1 MEKEVVL
8 LGDLAEVLGE
18 SANTIGQMF
27 KRGGF
32 TLPDATPRR
41 GTGNWTQ
48 FTMQDVAVI
57 AIIRAM
63 TNLGMQTRTA
73 SEAAQYVIEQRV
85 ELSNLEE
92 FIARWRNARLVV
104 SRTEKKW
111 HFMVFEG
118 ADDLRGESAYI
129 TLDIAKI
136 VDDAVSRARRLAKR
150 HQRWRA

>member
-1 MEKEVVL
+1 MEKAFVL

-32 TLPDATPRR
+32 TLPDANPRG

-48 FTMQDVAVI
+48 FTLQDVAVI
-57 AIIRAM
+57 ALIRAM

-73 SEAAQYVIEQRV
+73 SEAVQYVIEQRV
-85 ELSNLEE
+85 ELGNLDE
-92 FIARWRNARLVV
+92 FIARWRSARLVV
-104 SRTEKKW
+104 SRSEKSW

-118 ADDLRGESAYI
+118 DDDLGGPSAYI
-129 TLDIAKI
+129 TLNIAKI
-136 VDDAVSRARRLAKR
+136 VDDALSRARRLAKR
-150 HQRWRA
+150 HQRRRA